1 VCLFRPHSSLYVDA
15 AATRYKDVMW
25 TKIQPGASG
34 VSFDTCGD
42 QGEACHACVIPQF
55 IHSFAHDALSEAKDV
70 VTQLA
75 RSHGFTAR
83 DRSSLH
89 LAIFLHFFFLLLRI
103 SAGVG
108 LRLQRLWNQAGES
121 DGTQPKSLFKHC
133 GIVFVG

>member
-1 VCLFRPHSSLYVDA
+1 
-15 AATRYKDVMW
+15 MW

-42 QGEACHACVIPQF
+42 QGEACHARVIPQF
-55 IHSFAHDALSEAKDV
+55 IHAFAHDTLLEAKDV
-70 VTQLA
+70 ITQLA

-89 LAIFLHFFFLLLRI
+89 LAIFLQFFCFIAVFALLRT
-103 SAGVG
+103 SAGAG

-121 DGTQPKSLFKHC
+121 DGTQPKSLCKHC
-133 GIVFVG
+133 GKTFVG